1 MLRIVFPPLPP
12 PLRFCRE
19 RLLPSLRSSSSLF
32 GRLRKKK
39 FGSRFWNFRFASD
52 RSIYGSLSLRS
63 VNPHFLCSFS
73 FSIYLVFVH
82 SSTFHDKFGT
92 TTATFFGTRKIAAR
106 EFLIRLQVYIRPS
119 FSSYRHI
126 FFSPKRNHLF
136 VTNTRQGIL
145 ARPKGPLASRAQAEI
160 RVVKAEKSITVQQQP
175 YSTGMPFNIIAHH
188 PQALIYEKF
197 SQD

>member
-52 RSIYGSLSLRS
+52 RSIYGSLALRS

-92 TTATFFGTRKIAAR
+92 TTAAFFGTRKIATR
-106 EFLIRLQVYIRPS
+106 KFLIRLYVYIRPS
-119 FSSYRHI
+119 FSSYH
-126 FFSPKRNHLF
+126 FFAQKKPIYF
-136 VTNTRQGIL
+136 VTFSTTT
-145 ARPKGPLASRAQAEI
+145 ASFF
-160 RVVKAEKSITVQQQP
+160 
-175 YSTGMPFNIIAHH
+175 GG
-188 PQALIYEKF
+188 F
-197 SQD
+197 SFLLFTA

>member
-1 MLRIVFPPLPP
+1 MSESDLRSRGGQRTYFSWVFMVQIQVNLNSTSNSVEEDFIHRIAFSPLPP

-52 RSIYGSLSLRS
+52 RSIYGSLALRS

-92 TTATFFGTRKIAAR
+92 TTAAFFGTRKIVTQK
-106 EFLIRLQVYIRPS
+106 FLIHSYVYTS
-119 FSSYRHI
+119 FVLELSSYFHPKEAYFTSTHFDNDSLSFWVLVS
-126 FFSPKRNHLF
+126 FFYF
-136 VTNTRQGIL
+136 T
-145 ARPKGPLASRAQAEI
+145 A
-160 RVVKAEKSITVQQQP
+160 
-175 YSTGMPFNIIAHH
+175 
-188 PQALIYEKF
+188 
-197 SQD
+197 